1 MPESEAPEFNLQ
13 RPLSSAL
20 AVLRAIL
27 FSPRRFYLGFSP
39 EGPLREP
46 AIFVLLVGAVTAVL
60 TAAVAMVSNLI
71 FGELSAG
78 EVGVTALEAVLFAL
92 LSPVAVG
99 AVAAAL
105 TAAVAIVSNLIFGEL
120 SAGEVG
126 VTALEA
132 VLFALLSPLA
142 VGVVAAVYLL
152 SIRTFVGNVGTFREV
167 YRAAAYAFGALILA
181 WIPIVG
187 AFAVTYALMVL
198 MGIAVRIVYRTSFL
212 TAVVTVLVGFL
223 PISLALIF
231 LRVTTAGLAS

>member
-1 MPESEAPEFNLQ
+1 MPETEAPEFDLQ
-13 RPLSSAL
+13 RPISSAL
-20 AVLRAIL
+20 AVLRTVL

-46 AIFVLLVGAVTAVL
+46 ALFVLL
-60 TAAVAMVSNLI
+60 I
-71 FGELSAG
+71 
-78 EVGVTALEAVLFAL
+78 
-92 LSPVAVG
+92 G

-105 TAAVAIVSNLIFGEL
+105 TAAVAIVSNLIVGEL

-152 SIRTFVGNVGTFREV
+152 SIRTFVGKVGTFREV

-181 WIPIVG
+181 WVPIVG

-198 MGIAVRIVYRTSFL
+198 MGIAVRTVYRTSFL